1 MPKNAGIK
9 SKSRSTRKPLRE
21 VTNAAGK
28 NEDRRAG
35 DDALDHLRLVH
46 SHLSSL
52 IHQIDELVVQA
63 LKLKVAGKK
72 DRKEVEA
79 FAHILSDMQC
89 SLKVDAL
96 AYALT
101 PWAPRLQKALSVPL
115 VESENQLEQSLA
127 SKPVHA
133 INVENLKVADSPD
146 QSMSGSL
153 VSPSPLVS
161 WRAGCTTESGRQ
173 LFMLTPLPRP
183 KKNSSELHES
193 SKSVFQKITSNAT
206 VISGDKND
214 DLPEGLLKKKTPSEF
229 SDIVAPN
236 DESTLECGLISP
248 SKFVRRDC
256 STVVMTPCLK
266 MSPPRSCVLLEP
278 ISELAHK
285 TNYRARK
292 STPFPVGVQNSS
304 GSEDSESSSDQ
315 VSEHLALK
323 YPDLFGKNSA
333 QELKG
338 GRKVVEESPNWF
350 MSPPKTC
357 ILMELPDEKLVTGVA
372 SDCQLPRTYCGHDQ
386 PKTLTL
392 IEENDIVTKKS
403 CYQVLERT
411 PMVEPESIMQAGKRP
426 GENTLKKELWTRF
439 DAASTRGIHS
449 NLSVLPE
456 NETAHKKF
464 LDLLDEAEER

>member
-1 MPKNAGIK
+1 
-9 SKSRSTRKPLRE
+9 
-21 VTNAAGK
+21 
-28 NEDRRAG
+28 
-35 DDALDHLRLVH
+35 
-46 SHLSSL
+46 
-52 IHQIDELVVQA
+52 IDELVVQA

-79 FAHILSDMQC
+79 FVHILSDMQC
-89 SLKVDAL
+89 SLK
-96 AYALT
+96 

-133 INVENLKVADSPD
+133 INLEKLKVADSPD

-183 KKNSSELHES
+183 KKISSELHES

-206 VISGDKND
+206 VISRDKND

-229 SDIVAPN
+229 SDIVATN

-266 MSPPRSCVLLEP
+266 MSPPKSCVLLEP

-285 TNYRARK
+285 TNYRTRK
-292 STPFPVGVQNSS
+292 STPFPAGVQNSS

-315 VSEHLALK
+315 
-323 YPDLFGKNSA
+323 
-333 QELKG
+333 
-338 GRKVVEESPNWF
+338 
-350 MSPPKTC
+350 
-357 ILMELPDEKLVTGVA
+357 
-372 SDCQLPRTYCGHDQ
+372 
-386 PKTLTL
+386 
-392 IEENDIVTKKS
+392 
-403 CYQVLERT
+403 
-411 PMVEPESIMQAGKRP
+411 
-426 GENTLKKELWTRF
+426 
-439 DAASTRGIHS
+439 
-449 NLSVLPE
+449 
-456 NETAHKKF
+456 
-464 LDLLDEAEER
+464 